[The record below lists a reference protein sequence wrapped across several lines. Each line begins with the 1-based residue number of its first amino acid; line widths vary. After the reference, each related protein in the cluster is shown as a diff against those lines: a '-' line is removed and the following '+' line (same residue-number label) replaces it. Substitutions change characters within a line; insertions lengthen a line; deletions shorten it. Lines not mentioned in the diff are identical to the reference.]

1 MNAPTDK
8 ANHLNTE
15 YLEDY
20 YQSKLVLNP
29 IMMSIN
35 HLVMVSLVLST
46 FATNSYGGKFYSK
59 IPFLSLLKK
68 KFLSAH
74 DR

>member
-1 MNAPTDK
+1 MKAPADK
-8 ANHLNTE
+8 GNHLNTE

-35 HLVMVSLVLST
+35 HLHLVMVSLVLST
-46 FATNSYGGKFYSK
+46 LATNSYGGKFYSK
-59 IPFLSLLKK
+59 IPFLSLFKK
-68 KFLSAH
+68 
-74 DR
+74 